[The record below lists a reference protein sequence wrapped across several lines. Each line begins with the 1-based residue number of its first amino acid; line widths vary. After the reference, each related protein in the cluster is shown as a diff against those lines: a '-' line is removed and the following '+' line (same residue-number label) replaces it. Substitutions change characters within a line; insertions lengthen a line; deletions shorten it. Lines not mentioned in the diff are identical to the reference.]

1 MRLLYLNDKKYVT
14 QLFFFV
20 DVDLNR
26 ESLLRVFIARWAS
39 LKEILFVAPINIFM
53 KDFWRIKESE

>member
-26 ESLLRVFIARWAS
+26 ESLLRVFIAR
-39 LKEILFVAPINIFM
+39 
-53 KDFWRIKESE
+53 